1 MEKFLIPFAGLFALA
16 PAHALPIVS
25 LHGAGS
31 CPVVHASTMV
41 DAVLLILSVA
51 ALATAVAFRVHRRKV
66 VQQRSSISQR

>member
-1 MEKFLIPFAGLFALA
+1 
-16 PAHALPIVS
+16 
-25 LHGAGS
+25 
-31 CPVVHASTMV
+31 VVHASTMV